1 MSIPINFSYSNSLSA
16 SKQPL
21 VTQKDAMFPNS
32 NSVIANWSKPLVTG
46 DADFPPI
53 LPGKAG
59 PLKHWRKRLTPRT
72 GSANGRAGV
81 SLDAINSPGGSVL
94 VGSSSC
100 HCIKSDDN
108 EINNS
113 YIITNNKFL
122 QSTSQTIKPKSNAYD
137 HNGSCCNPAKINVI
151 KSGIV
156 SNNKNYYATST
167 QYLKARGLT
176 YNQKL
181 SIRRIEGN
189 GQTEGNKYF
198 NDKCQPIPPSDSKYG
213 SQSFYINTPVGT
225 DIRGPN
231 NTLCSNIR
239 TVYKPNNT
247 QFATQG
253 AVESGTRIM
262 KLKNSILRPHKSK
275 CHPPTNQQTN

>member
-1 MSIPINFSYSNSLSA
+1 
-16 SKQPL
+16 
-21 VTQKDAMFPNS
+21 
-32 NSVIANWSKPLVTG
+32 
-46 DADFPPI
+46 
-53 LPGKAG
+53 
-59 PLKHWRKRLTPRT
+59 
-72 GSANGRAGV
+72 
-81 SLDAINSPGGSVL
+81 
-94 VGSSSC
+94 
-100 HCIKSDDN
+100 
-108 EINNS
+108 
-113 YIITNNKFL
+113 L
-122 QSTSQTIKPKSNAYD
+122 QSTSQTIKPQSNAYD

-189 GQTEGNKYF
+189 DYVN
-198 NDKCQPIPPSDSKYG
+198 NKCQPIPPSDSNKG
-213 SQSFYINTPVGT
+213 SQAFYINTPVGT

-262 KLKNSILRPHKSK
+262 KLKNSILRPHRSI
-275 CHPPTNQQTN
+275 CHPPNTTETN